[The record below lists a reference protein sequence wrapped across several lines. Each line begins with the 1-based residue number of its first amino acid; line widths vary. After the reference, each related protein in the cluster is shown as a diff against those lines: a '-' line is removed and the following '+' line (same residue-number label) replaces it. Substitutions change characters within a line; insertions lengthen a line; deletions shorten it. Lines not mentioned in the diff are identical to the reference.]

1 MLRLSKDKVYSMICN
16 AMQTSEVL
24 DFVKTTE
31 EKEPDRIR
39 ELIEVNFDCR
49 EATYNEED
57 PLNLKEPEN
66 KSSQIKSSQ
75 IFIVYINYNNGSEQ
89 SLFRYPTLEHALVV
103 GRAFLSEKGTV
114 KIYESDDS
122 IVWGGL
128 RLVEHLK
135 FNRD

>member
-66 KSSQIKSSQ
+66 ESSQK
-75 IFIVYINYNNGSEQ
+75 FIVYINYNNGSEQ
-89 SLFRYPTLEHALVV
+89 SLFGYPTLEHALVV
-103 GRAFLSEKGTV
+103 GRAFLTEKGTV

-128 RLVEHLK
+128 RLVENLK
-135 FNRD
+135 FNGN